1 MISYEKVRQSLKT
14 TNLVIILLN
23 AIITIFALAGIVMI
37 AAILGNESLT
47 SEMDA
52 NSLEILK
59 MSVTPFS
66 LFISGLAI
74 ALNIAIILLL
84 IKNQKRITT
93 HQSINLLPYY
103 LGFGLI
109 VLNIVSNVLAQKS
122 GSLIWALVIQF
133 IFLALYYFAFTK
145 AKTLNNQGAEI
156 ID

>member
-145 AKTLNNQGAEI
+145 AKTLNNQEAEI